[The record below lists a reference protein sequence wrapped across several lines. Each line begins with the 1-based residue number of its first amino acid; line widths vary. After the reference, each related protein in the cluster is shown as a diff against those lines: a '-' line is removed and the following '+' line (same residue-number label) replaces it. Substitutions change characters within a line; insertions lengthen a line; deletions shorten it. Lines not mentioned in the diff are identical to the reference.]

1 MKLRLI
7 GDIHGQADHHLTLA
21 GEADYSIQIGDYG
34 FRYNWLYKLDLARH
48 RFFGGNHDNYDE
60 INQSPYCLGDFGPIT
75 HIPELKEK
83 MFFVRGAWSID
94 HMYRSVGVDWW
105 EEEELSME
113 RCNEAVAAYAEYKP
127 DILLSHEGPLHILQA
142 LGLNPAFAKSM
153 GYSESLIKTRTNQ
166 MLDAM
171 FCHHRPKLYVFGHYH
186 KDFDFTLDGTR
197 YVCIC
202 ADRNYGFLKQKYL
215 DLDL

>member
-1 MKLRLI
+1 MNLRLI
-7 GDIHGQADHHLTLA
+7 GDIHGQADHHLALA
-21 GEADYSIQIGDYG
+21 GEVDYSIQIGDYG
-34 FRYNWLYKLDLARH
+34 FRYNWWHKLDLARH

-60 INQSPYCLGDFGPIT
+60 INKSPYCLGDFGPIT

-105 EEEELSME
+105 EEEELSMQ

-127 DILLSHEGPLHILQA
+127 DILLSHEGPLHILPA
-142 LGLNPAFAKSM
+142 LGLNPAFAQSM

-186 KDFDFTLDGTR
+186 KDFDFEMDGTR

-202 ADRNYGFLKQKYL
+202 ADRNYGHIRQKYL

>member
-7 GDIHGQADHHLTLA
+7 GDIHGQYDNHLELA
-21 GEADYSIQIGDYG
+21 GGADYSIQIGDYG
-34 FRYNWLYKLDLARH
+34 FRYNWLHKLDLAKH

-60 INQSPYCLGDFGPIT
+60 INKSPYCLGDFGLVT

-94 HMYRSVGVDWW
+94 YKYRTPNLDWW
-105 EEEELSME
+105 ADEEMSQS
-113 RCNEAVAAYAEYKP
+113 RCQEAIEAYAEAKP
-127 DILLSHEGPLHILQA
+127 DILLSHEGPFHLLSA
-142 LGLNPAFAKSM
+142 LGLDPAFAVRM
-153 GYSESLIKTRTNQ
+153 GFSESFIKTKTNL

-171 FCHHRPKLYVFGHYH
+171 FMRHRPKLYVFGHYH
-186 KDFDFTLDGTR
+186 KDFDYEHEGTR

-202 ADRNYGFLKQKYL
+202 ADKNYDRLQQKYL
-215 DLDL
+215 DLEL